1 MNLIINPNWREAKE
15 VGRMCSVKNPS
26 LPIELLYISDDLKR
40 NGIENELLDLWAEN
54 KKIEAYKEK
63 ILNSD
68 FIVLTTAPSYPYWR
82 DGTLNADLPKKI
94 IKKIRNISKET
105 KIILIGPHS
114 IIEKFSDVDFVVK
127 GEPELV
133 ISKIIKK
140 EDVDIDNDYTVANLD
155 DLPCLTFS
163 QVRDLTKYDIN
174 PSDSEALKSYEGPS
188 IFYEASRGCIYNCI
202 FCFRKGFRDK
212 FRKKSLVRIEKEIK
226 MLKERGVKFVF
237 LIDECFGI
245 DNHWAFDV
253 GKIIKRN
260 NIQWGCQFRSDMIS
274 EDWIDSLVDNNCKSV
289 YVGLESVNR
298 EIAKILGKSF
308 DDLDAFKK
316 NLDYMVGKG
325 LKVFLSCIIGSPNE
339 TKGTIK
345 ELKDFLLGLPL
356 DKISADA
363 YTLLPYPNTHIWQM
377 GINEG
382 KNLKS
387 WSDVKKYAGTIGNS
401 LRQSY
406 IKRQERRINL
416 LIDKKQNKN
425 IFKIPLYYVAFIAP
439 NIILPI
445 HSFFNNKR
453 W

>member
-1 MNLIINPNWREAKE
+1 
-15 VGRMCSVKNPS
+15 
-26 LPIELLYISDDLKR
+26 
-40 NGIENELLDLWAEN
+40 
-54 KKIEAYKEK
+54 
-63 ILNSD
+63 
-68 FIVLTTAPSYPYWR
+68 
-82 DGTLNADLPKKI
+82 
-94 IKKIRNISKET
+94 
-105 KIILIGPHS
+105 
-114 IIEKFSDVDFVVK
+114 
-127 GEPELV
+127 
-133 ISKIIKK
+133 
-140 EDVDIDNDYTVANLD
+140 
-155 DLPCLTFS
+155 
-163 QVRDLTKYDIN
+163 
-174 PSDSEALKSYEGPS
+174 
-188 IFYEASRGCIYNCI
+188 
-202 FCFRKGFRDK
+202 
-212 FRKKSLVRIEKEIK
+212 